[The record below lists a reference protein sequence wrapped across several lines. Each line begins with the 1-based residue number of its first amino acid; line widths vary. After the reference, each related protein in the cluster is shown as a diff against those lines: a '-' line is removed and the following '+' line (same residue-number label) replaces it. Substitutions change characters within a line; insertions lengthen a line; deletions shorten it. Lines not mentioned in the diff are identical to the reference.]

1 MYHLEGGKEG
11 REGRG
16 AEEEN
21 ERRNGKEWGRVV
33 KEGERKRG
41 KEDRGRRSIERGGER
56 MNCDEEERRIGGW
69 KSGGKQR

>member
-1 MYHLEGGKEG
+1 M
-11 REGRG
+11 
-16 AEEEN
+16 
-21 ERRNGKEWGRVV
+21 